1 MDWVFFMT
9 TDVQMGSFPQTKL
22 IEGSPT
28 PLYYQLYSVIK
39 QNILNG
45 TLEDGAQLPTE
56 LGLSERFSISRITAK
71 RALDE
76 LAAEGLV
83 ARRRA
88 KGTHVTHHYEPKPVK
103 APLVGML
110 QELEFLGKHSDAKV
124 IEVVQARP
132 PANISNEFG
141 LAEGETLLKITR
153 VRSRG
158 NEPFG
163 YYTSWSKGLSQH
175 TDKSQLE
182 TTTRLE
188 IFRMNGINI
197 SHVKQI
203 LSAKSATLEVAKEL
217 GVEPGFALLS
227 LTRRSFD
234 KEENLV
240 DFLHVR
246 YHPDR
251 FQYHMDLTPDTIK

>member
-1 MDWVFFMT
+1 MV
-9 TDVQMGSFPQTKL
+9 TDVQLGSLPKTKL
-22 IEGSPT
+22 IEDSPT
-28 PLYYQLYSVIK
+28 PLYYQLYSHIK
-39 QNILNG
+39 HNILNG

-56 LGLSERFSISRITAK
+56 LGLSQSFNISRITAK

-110 QELEFLGKHSDAKV
+110 QELEFLGQHSDPKVLEV
-124 IEVVQARP
+124 IEARP
-132 PANISNEFG
+132 PANIANEFA
-141 LAEGETLLKITR
+141 LADGETLTKITR

-163 YYTSWSKGLSQH
+163 YYTSWSKGLTHH
-175 TDKSQLE
+175 TEKSILE
-182 TTTRLE
+182 SKTRLE
-188 IFRMNGINI
+188 IFRMNGIEI
-197 SHVKQI
+197 AHVKQI
-203 LSAKSATLEVAKEL
+203 LSAKSATIEVAREL

-227 LTRRSFD
+227 LIRRSFD
-234 KEENLV
+234 KDENLV

-251 FQYHMDLTPDTIK
+251 FQYQMDLTPETIK